1 MHGRR
6 LHTIYKIVNNEDGP
20 LTTKP
25 KRIRRRPEDARAL
38 ILDAAEAL
46 MTERGGPAGLRLQEV
61 AKAAGVSHPTIL
73 HHFGNREGL
82 VRALN
87 RRAFERLTALAG
99 EAPETPRTSHEGVSR
114 TFAAYRDGLAQRM
127 VWLLQS
133 APAPVAANL
142 GLFEEAVH
150 RLHEA
155 RLRFG
160 KSGPTPDIADTRAV
174 VHLLT
179 IAAFGDA
186 LIGAR
191 LRQAGAKED
200 AARADFE
207 KWFSQLLDLFLRSKA
222 GL

>member
-1 MHGRR
+1 MAAK
-6 LHTIYKIVNNEDGP
+6 T
-20 LTTKP
+20 

-38 ILDAAEAL
+38 ILDAADAIMAEG
-46 MTERGGPAGLRLQEV
+46 GGPAAMRLQDV
-61 AKAAGVSHPTIL
+61 AKKAGVSHPTIL
-73 HHFGNREGL
+73 HHFGSREGL

-87 RRAFERLTALAG
+87 VRAFQRLTAMAG
-99 EAPETPRTSHEGVSR
+99 EAPDTVKDSHDGVAR

-127 VWLLQS
+127 VWLMQS

-142 GLFEEAVH
+142 GLFEDAVQ
-150 RLHEA
+150 
-155 RLRFG
+155 RFHTVRQKFAKPG
-160 KSGPTPDIADTRAV
+160 KAPDIADSRAV

-200 AARADFE
+200 AARAAFE
-207 KWFSQLLDLFLRSKA
+207 KWLSQLLDMFLRGKA
-222 GL
+222 GLDGGPR